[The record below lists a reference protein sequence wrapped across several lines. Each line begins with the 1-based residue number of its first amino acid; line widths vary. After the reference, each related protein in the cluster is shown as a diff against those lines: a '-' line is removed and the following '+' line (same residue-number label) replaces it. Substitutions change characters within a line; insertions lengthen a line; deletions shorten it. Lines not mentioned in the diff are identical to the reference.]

1 MYPLPVILIGH
12 DENVLPHVRREL
24 RDQGVRLG
32 TEFRDIDRALAGLR
46 LAPDEMQ
53 LFIVHLEGPE
63 SLPKLRQLSGIF
75 VGRPILALLGAPE
88 RDPAFLLNAMR
99 AGAAQ
104 IAVLPLQ
111 AEDFRASLNCI
122 ALQFGRSA
130 TDTQLLAVSG
140 VTGGCGTTTLA
151 VNLAYEIAHRH
162 GLHCLLL
169 ELSFRMGV
177 LATYLNIEPRYTTL
191 DLLRISDRL
200 DVFAVQQAL
209 TRVADRLDVLAGPY
223 RAIALP
229 QTSAQDVAR
238 LIECAKQLAAVV
250 VLDLPC
256 SYDDLYFETLATANH
271 VVLVGEQKVPSVR
284 ALKLVQ
290 ETLQREAGQCKQ
302 HLVINRYDP
311 KVSGFDADRLQRLL
325 QVPRLHTIADDPE
338 AVTAAVNNGRPLRLE
353 APQAGALA
361 DIDALAD
368 LLTERGD
375 RPEPKKATP
384 TVLGRLVHAFG
395 LS

>member
-1 MYPLPVILIGH
+1 M
-12 DENVLPHVRREL
+12 
-24 RDQGVRLG
+24 
-32 TEFRDIDRALAGLR
+32 
-46 LAPDEMQ
+46 
-53 LFIVHLEGPE
+53 
-63 SLPKLRQLSGIF
+63 PKLRQLSGIF
-75 VGRPILALLGAPE
+75 VGRPVLALLSTSE
-88 RDPAFLLNAMR
+88 RDPTFLLSALR

-104 IAVLPLQ
+104 IVTLPLQ
-111 AEDFRASLNCI
+111 ADDFRTSLSCI

-151 VNLAYEIAHRH
+151 INLAYEIAHRH

-177 LATYLNIEPRYTTL
+177 LATYLNIEPRFTTL
-191 DLLRISDRL
+191 DLLRIIDQL
-200 DVFAVQQAL
+200 DVLAMQRAL

-229 QTSAQDVAR
+229 QASAKDVAR
-238 LIECAKQLAAVV
+238 LVECAKQLAAVV

-271 VVLVGEQKVPSVR
+271 VVLVGEQTVPSVR

-290 ETLQREAGQCKQ
+290 ETLRREAGQCQQ

-311 KVSGFDADRLQRLL
+311 KVPGFDTGRLRILL
-325 QVPRLHTIADDPE
+325 QVAQLHTVGDDPV
-338 AVTAAVNNGRPLRLE
+338 AVTTAVNNGRPLRLE
-353 APQAGALA
+353 APHADALA

-368 LLTERGD
+368 QLLEGAR
-375 RPEPKKATP
+375 RQEPKKANA